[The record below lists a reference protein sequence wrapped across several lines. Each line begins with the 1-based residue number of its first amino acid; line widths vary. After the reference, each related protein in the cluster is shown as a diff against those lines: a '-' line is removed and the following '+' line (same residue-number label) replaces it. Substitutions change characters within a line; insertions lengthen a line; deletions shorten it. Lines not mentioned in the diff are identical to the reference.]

1 MNDLIDA
8 RPSTAETF
16 GRSYTKDQVESIK
29 RELQLIKA
37 FLKDVEEK
45 QSPLSNFFRQI
56 KHQEQQV

>member
-8 RPSTAETF
+8 RPSAAETF

-37 FLKDVEEK
+37 FLKDVEEIEE
-45 QSPLSNFFRQI
+45 PDA
-56 KHQEQQV
+56 